1 MPHSCPF
8 LKLQLLYASVPS
20 FNDLSQRAS
29 VDCDGNLVSTTPR
42 FHHPL
47 CLWAHPLTLIPL
59 LGASSSIPSSALAP
73 SCFTWLFHRR
83 LFFPRVQILSVCGPP
98 SLVSLGSTQQGL
110 FVSELHVLI
119 PPAPPH
125 PGHPTRRQLVLA
137 LPPQDCSSARTG
149 RWAEPPPLTLLVAVS
164 PRVEIV
170 ELTASSTLVTGTPP
184 LLADPG

>member
-1 MPHSCPF
+1 LPHSCPF

-20 FNDLSQRAS
+20 FNDISQRAS
-29 VDCDGNLVSTTPR
+29 VDCDSNLVSTTPR

-47 CLWAHPLTLIPL
+47 CLWARPLTLIPL

-98 SLVSLGSTQQGL
+98 SLASLGSTQQDL

-137 LPPQDCSSARTG
+137 LSPGIGRFLCPHSGRREGPSS
-149 RWAEPPPLTLLVAVS
+149 LTLLVAVS
-164 PRVEIV
+164 PKVGIV
-170 ELTASSTLVTGTPP
+170 ELARPP
-184 LLADPG
+184 RL